1 MTEYAKFRDRDYEY
15 GFYIY
20 SHYTTILGLESSE
33 GKTWLFDS
41 LAERYNEGIIII
53 EASYLRRFGKFI
65 KYSKNRRQVCNFC

>member
-1 MTEYAKFRDRDYEY
+1 MLNSGTGIMNMVFI
-15 GFYIY
+15 FILII
-20 SHYTTILGLESSE
+20 ILGLESSE

>member
-1 MTEYAKFRDRDYEY
+1 MLNSGTGIMNMVFI
-15 GFYIY
+15 FILII
-20 SHYTTILGLESSE
+20 ILGLESSE

-41 LAERYNEGIIII
+41 LAERYNEGIVII

>member
-1 MTEYAKFRDRDYEY
+1 MLNSGTGIMNMVFI
-15 GFYIY
+15 FILII
-20 SHYTTILGLESSE
+20 ILGLESSE

-41 LAERYNEGIIII
+41 LAERYNEEIVII

>member
-1 MTEYAKFRDRDYEY
+1 MKEYVKFRDRDYEY

-41 LAERYNEGIIII
+41 LAERYNEGIVII
-53 EASYLRRFGKFI
+53 EAS
-65 KYSKNRRQVCNFC
+65 